1 MGRSVSVASGAFA
14 VVYQNCKDF
23 GYRTEDEEGNKIAE
37 PELDEYLAELD
48 WEDFM
53 ENLRADAKA
62 LFPSL
67 ENCDK
72 WLDREDHAILE
83 NRFAYFGISE
93 YMGLVSIWLVLK
105 NDLHDYYDRRDW
117 TGIATKWA
125 DQVKPKFEKNFGDL
139 RKVGTFSN
147 GEGVYERKNK

>member
-1 MGRSVSVASGAFA
+1 MSRSVSVASGAFA
-14 VVYQNCKDF
+14 VAYQNCSDF
-23 GYRTEDEEGNKIAE
+23 GYRIEDEEGNKIAE
-37 PELDEYLAELD
+37 PEYDEYLGELD

-93 YMGLVSIWLVLK
+93 YMGLVSIWFVLK
-105 NDLHDYYDRRDW
+105 ENLNCYYSDQDL
-117 TGIATKWA
+117 TAIAEHWA
-125 DQVKPKFEKNFGDL
+125 EQVKPKFEKNFGDL
-139 RKVGTFSN
+139 KKVGTFSN
-147 GEGVYERKNK
+147 GEGLYERK